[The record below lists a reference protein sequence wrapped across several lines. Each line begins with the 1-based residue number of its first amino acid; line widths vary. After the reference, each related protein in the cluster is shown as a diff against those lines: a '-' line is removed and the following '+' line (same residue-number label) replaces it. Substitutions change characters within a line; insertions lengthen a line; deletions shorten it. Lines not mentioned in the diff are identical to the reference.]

1 MHEWVWLGPNTHTDF
16 SARSIIIKSP
26 TWAPVPLEGAISFI
40 LYAYSIYIYL
50 CPLSLRSTFAKLG
63 TYHRGNRSKFS
74 MSYIQTPWGPSTH
87 STLKF
92 FWKNPLFKFRAVHFS
107 LIQSWLKDRRK
118 KLSIIC
124 SRLMLKLTISFMK
137 KRSFFNLI

>member
-1 MHEWVWLGPNTHTDF
+1 MQECMNEFDWGLTHTDF

-40 LYAYSIYIYL
+40 LYAYSIYIYLYL

-87 STLKF
+87 SALNF
-92 FWKNPLFKFRAVHFS
+92 FFEKTRCLNFVLYISLSFKVGKKS
-107 LIQSWLKDRRK
+107 RRK
-118 KLSIIC
+118 KMPIIC
-124 SRLMLKLTISFMK
+124 NK
-137 KRSFFNLI
+137 

>member
-1 MHEWVWLGPNTHTDF
+1 MLFKLMMYKILINIWPHCEIVSRHKMQECMNEFDWGLTHTDF

-40 LYAYSIYIYL
+40 LYAYSIYIYLYL

-87 STLKF
+87 SALNFF

-107 LIQSWLKDRRK
+107 LIQSWQK
-118 KLSIIC
+118 
-124 SRLMLKLTISFMK
+124 
-137 KRSFFNLI
+137 N